1 MPSFLD
7 ALSTPAYNALLSIA
21 VSLDPVTGGSG
32 AAAAVVLLT
41 CLVRLLLVPLT
52 VRQIRT
58 QRRSARL
65 APEVERLRQRFR
77 RDPQRLSR
85 ELRALYRRAGV
96 SPLAVIGTGLLQ
108 LPFFWLV
115 FHFCSAST
123 VGGHPNKLL
132 GHALWGAPLDARL
145 VVDPSGTGVLAFVV
159 LAVVAVLIGW
169 LGSRQSRRL
178 ALPGAPAVLRL
189 LPYAVVVS
197 VAVLPLAA
205 AICVVTS
212 AACSLAITHVT
223 WREAVIYGPPRTD
236 RPSATNT

>member
-1 MPSFLD
+1 MSSFLD
-7 ALSTPAYNALLSIA
+7 ALTTPVYAALVRVA

-32 AAAAVVLLT
+32 AATAVVLLT

-52 VRQIRT
+52 IRQIRT

-65 APEVERLRQRFR
+65 GPEVERLRQRFR
-77 RDPQRLSR
+77 RDSQRLSG

-96 SPLAVIGTGLLQ
+96 SPLAMIGTGLLQ
-108 LPFFWLV
+108 VPFCWLV
-115 FHFCSAST
+115 FHICSAST
-123 VGGHPNKLL
+123 VGGGPNELL
-132 GHALWGAPLDARL
+132 GHALWGTPLDARL
-145 VVDPSGTGVLAFVV
+145 VLDPSGTGLLAFIV

-189 LPYAVVVS
+189 LPYAIVGS

-205 AICVVTS
+205 AIYVVTS
-212 AACSLAITHVT
+212 AACSVAITQVM
-223 WREAVIYGPPRTD
+223 RQEAV
-236 RPSATNT
+236 N